1 MKKIIVLAMAV
12 VMTLAFATL
21 GFSMKKDVEFKTVGD
36 EGKVTFSHEIHTDR
50 TGMKCPECHPK
61 LFKQKGGADVITM
74 ATMNEGKNCGACH
87 DGKTEKNGK
96 VAFDLKDKANCGK
109 CHKK

>member
-1 MKKIIVLAMAV
+1 MKKTIVLAMAV

-36 EGKVTFSHEIHTDR
+36 EGKVTFSHEMHTEKV
-50 TGMKCPECHPK
+50 GLKCDVCHK
-61 LFKQKGGADVITM
+61 ELFKMKKGGDVLTM
-74 ATMNEGKNCGACH
+74 ATMDAGKSCGFCH
-87 DGKTEKNGK
+87 DGKKVVNGK
-96 VAFDLKDKANCGK
+96 TAFDLKDKANCGK